1 MANPNYDGT
10 VTDDDGVVAD
20 DNDGDGDE
28 GCSDNRGHKRG
39 QDRPE
44 LLHSDPPDQSVT
56 FLLACRIDTDLGDD
70 D

>member
-10 VTDDDGVVAD
+10 VADDDGVVAD
-20 DNDGDGDE
+20 DDGDE

-44 LLHSDPPDQSVT
+44 HLHSDPPDQSVT